1 MFCNHC
7 GATVNPEQL
16 VCTQCGRSPVANRAG
31 FVARSRV
38 PEHLHLLAIFWIVMG
53 CILFVPAPIMLVL
66 ATVARGVLANIAANM
81 QAEGL
86 PAVMNV
92 IAPIVFLT
100 IAFFIGLIALAT
112 LATGWGLLKVRPW
125 GRILAIVMAFLA
137 LLHPPFG
144 TALGIYTL
152 YVLLP
157 SDAGAEYDRMAA
169 ATEQDGV
176 VQPRT
181 A

>member
-7 GATVNPEQL
+7 GATVNAEQL

-53 CILFVPAPIMLVL
+53 CLLFVPVPIMAVI
-66 ATVARGVLANIAANM
+66 ATVARNVLANIAGNM
-81 QAEGL
+81 QAEGV
-86 PAVMNV
+86 PAIFNLA
-92 IAPIVFLT
+92 APLVFLT
-100 IAFFIGLIALAT
+100 IAFFIGIIAIT
-112 LATGWGLLKVRPW
+112 TFVTGWGLLKVRPW

-157 SDAGAEYDRMAA
+157 SDAGAEYERMAA
-169 ATEQDGV
+169 ATEQNAV

>member
-7 GATVNPEQL
+7 GATLNPEQL

-31 FVARSRV
+31 FAARSRV
-38 PEHLHLLAIFWIVMG
+38 PEHLHLLAIFWIVIG
-53 CILFVPAPIMLVL
+53 SILFVPVL
-66 ATVARGVLANIAANM
+66 FMIVVSTVARNVLANIAGNM
-81 QAEGL
+81 QAEGV
-86 PAVMNV
+86 PAILN
-92 IAPIVFLT
+92 IAAPMVFLM
-100 IAFFIGLIALAT
+100 IAFFIGLIAIAT
-112 LATGWGLLKVRPW
+112 FATGWGLLKVKPW
-125 GRILAIVMAFLA
+125 ARMLAIIMAFLG

-169 ATEQDGV
+169 AAETGV

>member
-16 VCTQCGRSPVANRAG
+16 VCTQCGRSPVANRTG
-31 FVARSRV
+31 FAARSRV
-38 PEHLHLLAIFWIVMG
+38 PEHLHLLAIFWIVIG
-53 CILFVPAPIMLVL
+53 CMLFVPVPIMLVL
-66 ATVARGVLANIAANM
+66 ATVARNVLTNIAGNM
-81 QAEGL
+81 QAEGV
-86 PAVMNV
+86 PAIFNLA
-92 IAPIVFLT
+92 APLVFLT

-125 GRILAIVMAFLA
+125 ARALAIIMAFLG

-157 SDAGAEYDRMAA
+157 SDAGVEYDRMAA
-169 ATEQDGV
+169 AAETGV
-176 VQPRT
+176 VQPET

>member
-38 PEHLHLLAIFWIVMG
+38 PEHLHLLAIFWIVVG
-53 CILFVPAPIMLVL
+53 CILFVPVPVLFALAGIAGSIHAPDLPPFLNTLGPLVFT
-66 ATVARGVLANIAANM
+66 AIAGGFAIIAA
-81 QAEGL
+81 
-86 PAVMNV
+86 
-92 IAPIVFLT
+92 
-100 IAFFIGLIALAT
+100 AT
-112 LATGWGLLKVRPW
+112 LATGWGLLRVRPW
-125 GRILAIVMAFLA
+125 ARILAIVMAFLG

-157 SDAGAEYDRMAA
+157 SDAGVEYDRMAA
-169 ATEQDGV
+169 AAETGV

>member
-7 GATVNPEQL
+7 GTAVAADQL
-16 VCTQCGRSPVANRAG
+16 VCSQCGRSPVENRAG

-38 PEHLHLLAIFWIVMG
+38 PEHLHLLGIFWIVIG
-53 CILFVPAPIMLVL
+53 CILFVPVPIMLVL
-66 ATVARGVLANIAANM
+66 SGIA
-81 QAEGL
+81 GSIHIPDL
-86 PAVMNV
+86 P
-92 IAPIVFLT
+92 PIVNAVGPLVFLV
-100 IAFFIGLIALAT
+100 IAFFIALIAAPSLI
-112 LATGWGLLKVRPW
+112 TGWGLIKVRPW
-125 GRILAIVMAFLA
+125 GRMMAIVMAFVL

-157 SDAGAEYDRMAA
+157 ADAGAEYDRMAA
-169 ATEQDGV
+169 HAQENGV
-176 VQPRT
+176 VETRP

>member
-7 GATVNPEQL
+7 GATVNAEQL

-38 PEHLHLLAIFWIVMG
+38 PEHLHLLAIFWIVIG
-53 CILFVPAPIMLVL
+53 CILFVPVPIMLVL
-66 ATVARGVLANIAANM
+66 ATVARGVLANIVSNM
-81 QAEGL
+81 QAEGM
-86 PAVMNV
+86 PALVGV
-92 IAPIVFLT
+92 AAPMVFLM
-100 IAFFIGLIALAT
+100 IAFFVGIIALAT

-125 GRILAIVMAFLA
+125 ARILAIIMAFLG

-169 ATEQDGV
+169 AAETGA
-176 VQPRT
+176 VQART